1 MPRKPD
7 PHLEER
13 ILHAAQK
20 LYLKGGEKALS
31 MRTLAKA
38 ARTNTPAV
46 YRRFKNRKEILNALL
61 RRIQHDLALAMEPC
75 GSLREVCQRFV
86 EFMLHHPHE
95 YQLANS
101 GLFSKAGSDRPNL
114 DRLKGRC
121 AEWLGGS
128 PDDYTNLMLAGWALS
143 HGTAMLLISKAVPAV
158 YEARL
163 QTVLAETIDLL
174 ARTAAQTANRPKTQ
188 ESFTQKS

>member
-13 ILHAAQK
+13 ILRAAQK

-31 MRTLAKA
+31 MRTLAKT

-61 RRIQHDLALAMEPC
+61 RRIQQDLAVVLKPC
-75 GSLREVCQRFV
+75 VSLDEVARRFV
-86 EFMLHHPHE
+86 EFMLQHPHE

-101 GLFSKAGSDRPNL
+101 GLYSKVGTDRPNL
-114 DRLKGRC
+114 DLIRERC

-128 PDDYTNLMLAGWALS
+128 VDDYTNLVLTAWALS
-143 HGTAMLLISKAVPAV
+143 HGTAMLLISQAVPAV
-158 YEARL
+158 YEGRL
-163 QTVLAETIDLL
+163 RTALTETIELL
-174 ARTAAQTANRPKTQ
+174 VRNERQSDAQGVFSQQVSGKT
-188 ESFTQKS
+188 